1 MKNTLILL
9 THQSATQTGEQPDQL
24 TSSLLTAYPEDQFL
38 ILDPGIVRTA
48 ASSTENQDHVRPSCN
63 LRNKKKKTTKKL
75 SPSHDRTIHEV
86 LSPLGN

>member
-63 LRNKKKKTTKKL
+63 LRNKKKKQL
-75 SPSHDRTIHEV
+75 RNFLRVTIEPYMKYYHH
-86 LSPLGN
+86 